1 MTTTYAHCLVQHH
14 DHDHDHRHLVTTPI
28 TAHYNPSRRVKRR
41 SLVYA
46 LRNQVLVAYQTVAV
60 WGGRGNMVDAR
71 QRAVALS
78 GDGEA

>member
-1 MTTTYAHCLVQHH
+1 MEDYAHCPVHHH
-14 DHDHDHRHLVTTPI
+14 DHDDGHLVTTPI
-28 TAHYNPSRRVKRR
+28 TAHHGPSQRVERR